1 MTMRFL
7 MIARVPVLVL
17 FTLAPLASHAAEQSF
32 TRIIN
37 LRDRLDMAIV
47 SGAGDIRI
55 SQGPAGRVRITGH
68 VKANDWHATDDRL
81 RDIAANPPIRQDGSI
96 VRIGSTE
103 ELTHVIIDYEIEA
116 PVDSI
121 IQASAGVGDIIDDGV
136 GQNARFNTGS
146 GSIHATGLQ
155 GGISVNSSSGD
166 IEVEQV
172 GQGDVKATSTTG
184 SLELRNL
191 RGALR
196 AATNVGSIRVSG
208 APTSDWSV
216 QTGRGNIEL
225 TLGSAPCTIDAQ
237 SGDGLVHS
245 DLRVEGA
252 NSSDL
257 RHLAGK
263 INGGGHNVIA
273 QAGQG
278 EIRIR

>member
-1 MTMRFL
+1 
-7 MIARVPVLVL
+7 MITRVSVLVL
-17 FTLAPLASHAAEQSF
+17 FALASLASHAAEQSF
-32 TRIIN
+32 ARIIN
-37 LRDRLDMAIV
+37 LHGRLDLAIV

-55 SQGPAGRVRITGH
+55 SQGPAGRLRITGH

-116 PVDSI
+116 PADSI
-121 IQASAGVGDIIDDGV
+121 IQASASVGDIIDDGA
-136 GQNARFNTGS
+136 GQNARFSTGS
-146 GSIHATGLQ
+146 GNIHATGLQ
-155 GGISVNSSSGD
+155 AGISVSSNSGD
-166 IEVEQV
+166 IEVEQA
-172 GQGDVKATSTTG
+172 GQGDVKATSATG
-184 SLELRNL
+184 NLELRNL
-191 RGALR
+191 HGALR
-196 AATNVGSIRVSG
+196 AVTNVGSIRVSG
-208 APTSDWSV
+208 APTGDWSV
-216 QTGRGNIEL
+216 QTGKGNIEL
-225 TLGSAPCTIDAQ
+225 TLGSASYTIDAQ
-237 SGDGLVHS
+237 TGDGLVHS